1 MTLANPAT
9 TVRASRARVRSVPS
23 RNQLAMTTKAGSY
36 STAAMTTPMP
46 AQMA

>member
-9 TVRASRARVRSVPS
+9 TVRASSARVRSAAS
-23 RNQLAMTTKAGSY
+23 WNQVAMTAKAGSY
-36 STAAMTTPMP
+36 RTAAMTRPTP

>member
-9 TVRASRARVRSVPS
+9 TVRASSARARSAAS
-23 RNQLAMTTKAGSY
+23 WNQVAMMAKAGSY
-36 STAAMTTPMP
+36 RTAAMVRPML